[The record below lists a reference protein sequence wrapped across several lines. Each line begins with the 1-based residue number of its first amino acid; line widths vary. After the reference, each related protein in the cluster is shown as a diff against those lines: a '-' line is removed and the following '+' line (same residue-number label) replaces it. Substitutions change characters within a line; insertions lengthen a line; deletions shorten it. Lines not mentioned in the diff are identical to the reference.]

1 MKKPVVLVIALL
13 AVALIVAAAVMLL
26 NEGEEEQ
33 AFEETTATE
42 TVQQSE
48 AVETNTYTTAE
59 VTERNSAENCWT
71 IIDGNVYDLTTYID
85 RHPGGDKILEACGVD
100 GSRLFNNRETDE
112 GEVIG
117 SGSPHS
123 NRALS
128 ALAKLQIG
136 TLE

>member
-13 AVALIVAAAVMLL
+13 AVALIVAAAVMLFS
-26 NEGEEEQ
+26 EGEEEQ
-33 AFEETTATE
+33 AIEETAATE
-42 TVQQSE
+42 TVQQTE
-48 AVETNTYTTAE
+48 AVETTTFTAAE
-59 VTERNSAENCWT
+59 VAERSSVDNCWT

-85 RHPGGDKILEACGVD
+85 RHPGGAEILEACGVD
-100 GSRLFNNRETDE
+100 GSRLFNNRETDD

-117 SGSPHS
+117 SGRPHS

-128 ALAKLQIG
+128 ALAELQIG